1 MDVLKV
7 AERVLVKGWAAD
19 DEAKRLAHTVRR
31 LHAGIEAHKDEQ
43 TSFGEGESMAD
54 RALWSLLETL

>member
-19 DEAKRLAHTVRR
+19 DEAKRLAVTVRK
-31 LHAGIEAHKDEQ
+31 LYEAIQHEAVASLDES
-43 TSFGEGESMAD
+43 TRTTLSG
-54 RALWSLLETL
+54 LLERS